1 MKISVE
7 GKVALVTGAS
17 RGIGLATALE
27 LARSGATG
35 VTITSRK
42 AETIAEA
49 AAELEAAGV
58 DSDQIL
64 ALAKA
69 ASMPNDNIDRAIK
82 RGTGEVAGAHYEEIW
97 YEGYG
102 PGGVAL
108 YVQILTDNR
117 NRAASDVR
125 STFTRSGGN
134 LGEPGSVGYLFSQK
148 GLIEAKGTEDEVML
162 AALDAGAEDVRDAGD
177 QWFEVVTS
185 PGDLQKVR
193 SALEAAGLEL
203 ESADITQLPSTTVP
217 VGEGDARKLLRLIDA
232 LDDLDDVQAVFSN
245 YDIDD
250 EIMEKVLEEV

>member
-1 MKISVE
+1 MSGHSKWANIKHRKGRQDAARGKLFGKLAKAIEIAARE
-7 GKVALVTGAS
+7 GGANPDFNPV
-17 RGIGLATALE
+17 LATA
-27 LARSGATG
+27 
-35 VTITSRK
+35 IFK
-42 AETIAEA
+42 AK
-49 AAELEAAGV
+49 
-58 DSDQIL
+58 S
-64 ALAKA
+64 
-69 ASMPNDNIDRAIK
+69 ASMPNDNIERAIK
-82 RGTGEVAGAHYEEIW
+82 RGSGEVEGAHYEEVW

-148 GLIEAKGTEDEVML
+148 GLIGVKGPEDDVML
-162 AALDAGAEDVRDAGD
+162 AALESGAEDIRDAGEG
-177 QWFEVVTS
+177 WFEVITP
-185 PGDLQKVR
+185 PGELSKVR
-193 SALEAAGLEL
+193 SAIEQAGLEV
-203 ESADITQLPSTTVP
+203 ETADVTQLPSNTVP

-232 LDDLDDVQAVFSN
+232 LDDLDDVQSVYAN